1 MTQEISD
8 SVEGSK
14 MLTAVQKMYE
24 TFNNIEPD
32 TTIFGLPYF
41 SSDQIKLQLLKAIK
55 IERQN
60 IIDAWWKGREYGIRD
75 DDAKS
80 GEEYYDDTFVKSTW
94 DKRYTK

>member
-55 IERQN
+55 IERQQ
-60 IIDAWWKGREYGIRD
+60 IIKAFNDGYCSGDLELKND
-75 DDAKS
+75 DLEK
-80 GEEYYDDTFVKSTW
+80 YYDDTFVKSTW

>member
-1 MTQEISD
+1 MAKEIKD
-8 SVEGSK
+8 IGEGSK

-55 IERQN
+55 IERQQ
-60 IIDAWWKGREYGIRD
+60 IIKAFNDGYCSGDLELTND
-75 DDAKS
+75 DLEK
-80 GEEYYDDTFVKSTW
+80 YYDDTFVKSTW